1 MKKKCKTER
10 KPREVENSGFG
21 QGFIMSTTLWEVFS
35 PCKYNLQKCP
45 VTTRMRPHKRFCMRD
60 SEYLKPQDTR
70 VDVVL
75 WHKASALQPLELVS
89 EIVMMTLVS

>member
-1 MKKKCKTER
+1 
-10 KPREVENSGFG
+10 
-21 QGFIMSTTLWEVFS
+21 MSTTLWEVFS

>member
-1 MKKKCKTER
+1 
-10 KPREVENSGFG
+10 
-21 QGFIMSTTLWEVFS
+21 
-35 PCKYNLQKCP
+35 
-45 VTTRMRPHKRFCMRD
+45 MRD